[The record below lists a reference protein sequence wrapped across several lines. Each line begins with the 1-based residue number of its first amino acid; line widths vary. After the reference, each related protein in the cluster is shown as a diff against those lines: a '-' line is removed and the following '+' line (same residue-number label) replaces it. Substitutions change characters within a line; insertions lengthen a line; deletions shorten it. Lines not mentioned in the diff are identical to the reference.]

1 MKRFFLYIM
10 AVAIGVVL
18 FAAVANA
25 QPQGRMMQ
33 RERGAGFGMRL
44 GEELGLTDEQKDQI
58 HQIFL
63 DARKKNI
70 DTNAKQELA
79 RIELHELMTAD
90 TPDQKKIDAK
100 VAELSQLHAARM
112 SSHIASVL
120 AVQKLLTPEQRNKAK
135 ELRLFERFGH
145 RGFGGGMMHG
155 GPGGG
160 FRRHMQMRDDVDDD
174 GDEL

>member
-1 MKRFFLYIM
+1 MKRFFLYVM
-10 AVAIGVVL
+10 AVVIGVVL

-25 QPQGRMMQ
+25 QPQGRMMH
-33 RERGAGFGMRL
+33 REKGPGFGMRL
-44 GEELGLTDEQKDQI
+44 GDELDLTDAQKDQI

-79 RIELHELMTAD
+79 RIELHELMMAD

-100 VAELSQLHAARM
+100 VAELSQLHGAKMSARI
-112 SSHIASVL
+112 SSVL
-120 AVQKLLTPEQRNKAK
+120 AVQKLLTPEQRKKAK

-145 RGFGGGMMHG
+145 RGFGRGLMHD
-155 GPGGG
+155 GPGDG
-160 FRRHMQMRDDVDDD
+160 FRRHMQMRDDSDD
-174 GDEL
+174 GEDL

>member
-1 MKRFFLYIM
+1 MKRFLLYVM
-10 AVAIGVVL
+10 AGATCVALV
-18 FAAVANA
+18 AAVANA

-33 RERGAGFGMRL
+33 HERGAGFRAL
-44 GEELGLTDEQKDQI
+44 LSEELDLTDEQKDQI

-79 RIELHELMTAD
+79 RIELHELMSAD

-100 VAELSQLHAARM
+100 VAELSQLHSAKM

-120 AVQKLLTPEQRNKAK
+120 AVQKLLTPEQRKKAK

-145 RGFGGGMMHG
+145 RGFGGGFMHG

-160 FRRHMQMRDDVDDD
+160 GFRRHMMMRDDVDD